1 MKKTTFGSWV
11 FSEDELLAL
20 IRRSGLQ
27 KSLLRRQIEE
37 EIISIVDPSLQPSD
51 EAMHLF
57 RSQNNL
63 SDDDDKGIHEWLR
76 SRGWDHRDLCLELLR
91 PSALKR
97 FMTQRYGPGLE
108 ELYLSK
114 KNQLDTVIYSLIRV
128 KDPGLARELWISLSE
143 GEASFADLAS
153 RYSDGPEAK
162 TKGVIGP
169 LPLGKIEPV
178 LSARLQSLR
187 VGQLRPPE
195 FLGEWHVLLRLE
207 SLSSARLD
215 QTIRDKLL
223 NEQFEAWISH
233 RVDAILSGETPD
245 PLHFEPDA

>member
-1 MKKTTFGSWV
+1 MKKITFGSWV

-37 EIISIVDPSLQPSD
+37 EITLLVEPSLQPTD
-51 EAMHLF
+51 DALLQF
-57 RSQNNL
+57 RNQNNL
-63 SDDDDKGIHEWLR
+63 SDNEDGDMHEWLR
-76 SRGWDHRDLCLELLR
+76 SRGWDYRDLCLELLR
-91 PSALKR
+91 SSALNR
-97 FMTQRYGPGLE
+97 FMNQRYGPGLE
-108 ELYLSK
+108 EFYLSK
-114 KNQLDTVIYSLIRV
+114 KNLLDTVIYSLIRV

-153 RYSDGPEAK
+153 RYSIGPEAK

-178 LSARLQSLR
+178 LATRLQSLR

-195 FLGEWHVLLRLE
+195 LLGEWHVLLRLE
-207 SLSSARLD
+207 SLSSVRLD

-223 NEQFEAWISH
+223 TEQFEAWISH

-245 PLHFEPDA
+245 PLHFEPDV